1 EALNKK
7 KRDTLI
13 YAGNIA
19 MLFNIKDLINKHYN
33 IQKIKVSKAI
43 CHLSISKSG
52 EPNYLFWKSDPAA
65 TGSDSLNFT
74 LESIELNDIALQY
87 RNHKDKLKTA
97 VHFDHSEFSGD
108 FKQSSYEMTSS
119 GKGYLAYLEQN
130 KTPLLNNKTIRYQFD
145 IRINAGNYEI
155 ATAELAVNEM
165 FFGLSGNFVLKDSLQ
180 SAALSFEGK
189 KLDIAAVLSLLP
201 EKHAARINDYSSEGE
216 FFTTGKIKYKAGS
229 PADVKAE
236 FGIKNATVTYK
247 PKNTKLER
255 LNLNGSLGIN
265 QSESYLNLQNVS
277 AGLGSNSFNGFC
289 LITNLQDPYLNL
301 SAGID
306 TKLEELNAFWP
317 IDTLE
322 YISGALQL
330 KVAIKGKLKE
340 IQQSAFSPNIE
351 ASGHATLKDIKTKLK
366 GSAGEINVSGGSFTL
381 ENRNVSVND
390 FNILIGTSDLQLTGS
405 LPEFLNYLFDS
416 KKPFTINA
424 DLQSKNL
431 ALEDL
436 LFSSGGGASQQ
447 VNIPANLDF
456 NIRAAI
462 GKLSFSKFEATNVK
476 GAVAVQ
482 DQKIVVKEFALST
495 MDGEAALNAYA
506 DASGENIRI
515 TATASLKNINISK
528 LFYQCNNFGQNTLND
543 KHLKGF
549 ATADIEFSGNWS
561 KELKA
566 DLKSIAATSNV
577 LIERGELMNFKPL
590 ESLSK
595 YVEVQE
601 LRDIKFSSL
610 QSVIDI
616 KDQVIT
622 IPKTSIKNSAL
633 NIELWGRHTFSN
645 EIEYHFQLLLSELL
659 MRKKRANKGLDEELD
674 LVENDPENRR
684 SVFISMT
691 GTVDNPVIRY
701 DKKGLRQK
709 IGSDIKAEKQ
719 NLKQLLKEEFGLFKK
734 DSTLKKTEELKAD
747 QKFKIE
753 FGDKPVQPKKD
764 LQPRKQ
770 EEDDDF

>member
-1 EALNKK
+1 
-7 KRDTLI
+7 
-13 YAGNIA
+13 
-19 MLFNIKDLINKHYN
+19 
-33 IQKIKVSKAI
+33 
-43 CHLSISKSG
+43 
-52 EPNYLFWKSDPAA
+52 
-65 TGSDSLNFT
+65 
-74 LESIELNDIALQY
+74 
-87 RNHKDKLKTA
+87 
-97 VHFDHSEFSGD
+97 
-108 FKQSSYEMTSS
+108 
-119 GKGYLAYLEQN
+119 
-130 KTPLLNNKTIRYQFD
+130 
-145 IRINAGNYEI
+145 
-155 ATAELAVNEM
+155 
-165 FFGLSGNFVLKDSLQ
+165 
-180 SAALSFEGK
+180 
-189 KLDIAAVLSLLP
+189 
-201 EKHAARINDYSSEGE
+201 
-216 FFTTGKIKYKAGS
+216 
-229 PADVKAE
+229 
-236 FGIKNATVTYK
+236 
-247 PKNTKLER
+247 
-255 LNLNGSLGIN
+255 
-265 QSESYLNLQNVS
+265 
-277 AGLGSNSFNGFC
+277 
-289 LITNLQDPYLNL
+289 
-301 SAGID
+301 
-306 TKLEELNAFWP
+306 
-317 IDTLE
+317 
-322 YISGALQL
+322 
-330 KVAIKGKLKE
+330 
-340 IQQSAFSPNIE
+340 
-351 ASGHATLKDIKTKLK
+351 
-366 GSAGEINVSGGSFTL
+366 
-381 ENRNVSVND
+381 NVSVND